1 MRPATLAS
9 RPRASA
15 VTRCAAD
22 AGSDIVAGGG
32 GGRRAP
38 AAAGTAARRRRALRA
53 PGRVVSL
60 DGKLEEQRL
69 LEQELAG
76 GRFAMPREGEEGE
89 AEEADEAAEDEVE
102 YFDSDP
108 NGPPLPPPPPLGA
121 APAAAE
127 PAAEVEVEVEAAPAP
142 RAPGAPPLDEVQR
155 RANERVARK
164 AAALL
169 EIMQAGEGVEEAIA
183 RHLAEVD
190 GEMLSLLAGRIEA
203 ARKLERRQDV
213 LDGLAALWRRLKAE
227 ADRAAAPPALRLLDS
242 LLAILDGADAEEEEA
257 GGGAGGDDTVA
268 DGGAGGGA
276 EAPPSPPPPAAVTTK
291 AELDARRGRA
301 AARLRTA
308 FSGAPVGV
316 DVLNLASRLAADG
329 ARVSE
334 QLLEESVEPQVF
346 AAEAGALLDGALEQ
360 QRALEAALAERADLP
375 AAERAAGE
383 ALAARRATAIA
394 RVQEVMALAR
404 TVAQQQGGRI

>member
-1 MRPATLAS
+1 
-9 RPRASA
+9 
-15 VTRCAAD
+15 
-22 AGSDIVAGGG
+22 
-32 GGRRAP
+32 
-38 AAAGTAARRRRALRA
+38 
-53 PGRVVSL
+53 
-60 DGKLEEQRL
+60 
-69 LEQELAG
+69 
-76 GRFAMPREGEEGE
+76 
-89 AEEADEAAEDEVE
+89 
-102 YFDSDP
+102 
-108 NGPPLPPPPPLGA
+108 
-121 APAAAE
+121 
-127 PAAEVEVEVEAAPAP
+127 
-142 RAPGAPPLDEVQR
+142 
-155 RANERVARK
+155 
-164 AAALL
+164 
-169 EIMQAGEGVEEAIA
+169 
-183 RHLAEVD
+183 
-190 GEMLSLLAGRIEA
+190 MLSLLAGRIEA

-227 ADRAAAPPALRLLDS
+227 ADRTAAPPALRLLDS
-242 LLAILDGADAEEEEA
+242 LLAILDGADAGEQEV
-257 GGGAGGDDTVA
+257 GGGAGGDGTVA
-268 DGGAGGGA
+268 DGGAGGAA

-334 QLLEESVEPQVF
+334 QLLEESVEPQAF

-360 QRALEAALAERADLP
+360 QRALEAALAERVDLP